1 MSIIEK
7 ISRSSHA
14 LTPNERLLVQT
25 VMDSPAT
32 AALGTASDLADSVG
46 VHEATASRLARKLGY
61 SNYAAFR
68 HALRDEFIATRETAT
83 RFENTIA
90 GNSADTILGD
100 LAQQEMQ
107 ALSDLGSIIN
117 PVQIAQVADA
127 LASANR
133 IFLYGYGNA
142 EVLSLMLCK
151 RFRRF
156 GMDVHQL
163 DGDPRSQAEKVLGM
177 SRGDVLLTFAFRRP
191 PRGYEALAET
201 AQEAGAETIV
211 ISGSSGAMLSPQ
223 PDILLIA
230 PRSGSAEA
238 FQTLTVPMTVCNA
251 IVIAVGHIAK
261 EESLKKLER
270 LGQLI
275 ERFD

>member
-7 ISRSSHA
+7 ISKSSHA

-61 SNYAAFR
+61 SSYAAFR

-83 RFENTIA
+83 RFENTIV

-127 LASANR
+127 LAGANR

-163 DGDPRSQAEKVLGM
+163 DGDPRSQAEQVLGM
-177 SRGDVLLTFAFRRP
+177 SQGDVLLTFAFRRP
-191 PRGYEALAET
+191 PRGYEALVET

>member
-7 ISRSSHA
+7 ISKSSHA

-61 SNYAAFR
+61 SSYAAFR

-83 RFENTIA
+83 RFENTIV

-127 LASANR
+127 LAGANR

-163 DGDPRSQAEKVLGM
+163 DGDPRSQAEQVLGM
-177 SRGDVLLTFAFRRP
+177 SQGDVLLTFAFRRP
-191 PRGYEALAET
+191 PRGYEALVET

-238 FQTLTVPMTVCNA
+238 FQPLTVPMTVCNA

>member
-7 ISRSSHA
+7 ISKSSHA

-61 SNYAAFR
+61 SSYAAFR

-83 RFENTIA
+83 RFENTIV

-127 LASANR
+127 LAGANR

-177 SRGDVLLTFAFRRP
+177 SQGDVLLTFAFRRP
-191 PRGYEALAET
+191 PRGYEALVET

>member
-7 ISRSSHA
+7 ISKSSHA

-61 SNYAAFR
+61 SSYAAFR

-90 GNSADTILGD
+90 GNSADSILGD

-127 LASANR
+127 LAGANR

-177 SRGDVLLTFAFRRP
+177 SQGDVLLTFAFRRP
-191 PRGYEALAET
+191 PRGYEALVET